1 MKLTTCSFFKSI
13 DTLREKLQ
21 IKSEALN
28 MLAKQIELCNKEK
41 SEHKR
46 LIDQLYDKNLALKK
60 SLYFKENEVME
71 DAFDM
76 SSKVPHSV
84 TFNSALNLEQHRK
97 PIKKETS
104 KNRLSIPL
112 FTKLSPNTS
121 STCLF
126 NEAESE
132 DYMKILK
139 DLVKTLQK
147 EKSDLK
153 QK

>member
-1 MKLTTCSFFKSI
+1 
-13 DTLREKLQ
+13 
-21 IKSEALN
+21 

-46 LIDQLYDKNLALKK
+46 LIDQLYDKNLSLKK
-60 SLYFKENEVME
+60 SLFFKENEVME
-71 DAFDM
+71 DAFETG
-76 SSKVPHSV
+76 SSISHSA
-84 TFNSALNLEQHRK
+84 TFNSATSLGQQQQQQRRAV
-97 PIKKETS
+97 KKENS
-104 KNRLSIPL
+104 KALLSIPL
-112 FTKLSPNTS
+112 FNKLSPNAS

-153 QK
+153 QKYIINVSVNAINS

>member
-1 MKLTTCSFFKSI
+1 
-13 DTLREKLQ
+13 
-21 IKSEALN
+21 
-28 MLAKQIELCNKEK
+28 MLAKQIEMCNKEK

-46 LIDQLYDKNLALKK
+46 LIDQLYDRNLSLKK

-71 DAFDM
+71 DAFETG
-76 SSKVPHSV
+76 SNISHSA
-84 TFNSALNLEQHRK
+84 TFNSATSLGQQQRNAV
-97 PIKKETS
+97 KKENS
-104 KNRLSIPL
+104 RALLSIPL
-112 FTKLSPNTS
+112 FNRLSPNTS